1 MKTRKLNKAVLAG
14 IITLL
19 SGSVALQAT
28 VLVSFDAAAAGAGVT
43 PTGVSPAWSYS
54 GGGNP
59 QMVNNG
65 VFLLQNNAVGT
76 YGEYLSPSAGAGT
89 MVFLSS
95 NYGIQFTVQP
105 LTDSP
110 FLASDWANCYVTWSD
125 NAFNYNVTI
134 DKYTNDV
141 SGLGA
146 ITYGRGSLSTGISG
160 IDWSTAHTIFIG
172 YQGTV
177 GTYGTFDFYLDG
189 VLANSVS
196 AGSMARTGIFAQDA
210 VDFGDGTSGGTEVQ
224 AQWYNISITDS
235 ASPVP
240 EPASLGFLGLAS
252 IVGFVGL
259 RKKISGRR

>member
-1 MKTRKLNKAVLAG
+1 MKTHKLSKTILAG
-14 IITLL
+14 IIVLT
-19 SGSVALQAT
+19 GSAALQAT
-28 VLVSFDAAAAGAGVT
+28 TLVSYDAAAAGSGIT

-65 VFLLQNNAVGT
+65 IFLLQDNPAGA

-89 MVFLSS
+89 MVFQSS

-110 FLASDWANCYVTWSD
+110 FRASDWANCYVTWSD
-125 NAFNYNVTI
+125 NAYNYNVTI

-141 SGLGA
+141 GGLGA

-172 YQGTV
+172 YQGSV
-177 GTYGTFDFYLDG
+177 GPYGTFDFYLDG

-196 AGSMARTGIFAQDA
+196 AGSMARTGIYAQDA

-224 AQWYNISITDS
+224 AKWYNISITDS
-235 ASPVP
+235 AIPVP
-240 EPASLGFLGLAS
+240 EPATLGLLGVISMA
-252 IVGFVGL
+252 GLARL
-259 RKKISGRR
+259 RKKSPVRA